1 MTALSTSTY
10 SASGNATSK
19 AIWKLLSLPNPIL
32 LQSSD
37 FQGCQKTQIHYD
49 EEKHQCISGMI
60 QQPLICNQIYA
71 FARPVVINAAEGSV
85 ISKAIV
91 IVR

>member
-1 MTALSTSTY
+1 MTAISTSTY

-37 FQGCQKTQIHYD
+37 FLTCQKTRIHFD
-49 EEKHQCISGMI
+49 DEKHQCISGMI
-60 QQPLICNQIYA
+60 LQPLIYNHISA

-91 IVR
+91 IVN